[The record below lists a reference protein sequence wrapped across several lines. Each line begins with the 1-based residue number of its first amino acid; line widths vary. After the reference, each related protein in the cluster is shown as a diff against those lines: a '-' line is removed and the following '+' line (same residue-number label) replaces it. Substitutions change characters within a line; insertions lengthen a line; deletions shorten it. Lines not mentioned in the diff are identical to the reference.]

1 MSHQKDNQYRVSS
14 FAEFKKYRE
23 EISDNICPQLIQIFQ
38 ECATSHELST
48 NSLITEIENL
58 CQKLQNQNFTVA
70 VVGEFSRGKSTLINA
85 LIGEQIQPVRAIA
98 CSSTI
103 TFLKHGLQKRII
115 CHYKNGDEK
124 EISFEEY
131 NVLATLSK
139 EAVRKHRGNE
149 LANFDIDQI
158 IFEHPDLELCKH
170 GVLLVDSPG
179 LNEHPDRTAITQKLL
194 KNIDAVVFLTIA
206 SSALSE
212 TECELVRDVITQI
225 NNGEKNQPANNLFL
239 VVNQIDALDSEE
251 DRQDVSELVEEFAYG
266 ENPIILGENRVH
278 FISAKEAIKAFTN
291 KIENEY
297 SKTFNHFTQSLEEFL
312 TSERGT
318 VEINNCAMKIQQ
330 LNKNCLMLFEERCDE
345 LNLKIKESEAEKYI
359 LIEQIGELSGHGVK
373 IRICSKK
380 LMDEML
386 NEVKSDV
393 GQAWNIWIE
402 RREWEIR
409 LSEKSK
415 DWKSDKNIFLDQKG
429 IVEDYVKEF
438 TQDLTKEIKGFADRD
453 IREIIKNKLQ
463 ILDIKLEIETQ
474 KFVKNFDHPK
484 EFKQSLK
491 YEYKLGSSY
500 TGGFTGD
507 FINYLTGV
515 IVAIVT
521 GVIAVLILELLNP
534 ITIIIALVP
543 ALTAIFT
550 GFTGAGFIISISSI
564 YDQIKKAVFKECKK
578 QVNNVE
584 KDIIL
589 QIIEQLDKVIHKDI
603 FEPRLNALDEMIAQ
617 TISSYD
623 ASLAQ
628 KENEHN
634 TLLEQIEIEKAFI
647 NQKRQELEQ
656 VQKELQTIIN
666 KSTTL

>member
-38 ECATSHELST
+38 ECASHELST

-266 ENPIILGENRVH
+266 ENPIILGKNRVH

-291 KIENEY
+291 KTENEY

-312 TSERGT
+312 TSERGA

-330 LNKNCLMLFEERCDE
+330 LNKNCLMLFEERCNE

-373 IRICSKK
+373 IRIRSKN

-393 GQAWNIWIE
+393 RESWNNWVKE
-402 RREWEIR
+402 GSWQSR

-415 DWKSDKNIFLDQKG
+415 NWRSDKNIFLEQKG

-438 TQDLTKEIKGFADRD
+438 TQDLTEEIEGFVDRD
-453 IREIIKNKLQ
+453 IRKIIKNKLE
-463 ILDIKLEIETQ
+463 ILDVKLEIEIQ
-474 KFVKNFDHPK
+474 EFVKNFDNPK
-484 EFKQSLK
+484 GFKQSLK

-500 TGGFTGD
+500 TGGFVGD
-507 FINYLTGV
+507 FINYLIGV
-515 IVAIVT
+515 VVAVVT
-521 GVIAVLILELLNP
+521 GLIGLLILQLFNPIAIGIAVTTAI
-534 ITIIIALVP
+534 
-543 ALTAIFT
+543 TAIFT
-550 GFTGAGFIISISSI
+550 GAGFSISSI
-564 YDQIKKAVFKECKK
+564 YDQIKKAVFEECKK
-578 QVNNVE
+578 QVRNVE

>member
-38 ECATSHELST
+38 ECASHELST

-312 TSERGT
+312 TSERGA

-330 LNKNCLMLFEERCDE
+330 LNKNCLMLFEEKCDE
-345 LNLKIKESEAEKYI
+345 LNFKIKESEAEKYI

-373 IRICSKK
+373 IRSCSKN

-386 NEVKSDV
+386 KEVKSDV
-393 GQAWNIWIE
+393 SESWDNWVKGSSLDNH
-402 RREWEIR
+402 

-415 DWKSDKNIFLDQKG
+415 DWSSDKNIIFEQKDV
-429 IVEDYVKEF
+429 VEDYVIKKE
-438 TQDLTKEIKGFADRD
+438 
-453 IREIIKNKLQ
+453 LQ
-463 ILDIKLEIETQ
+463 ILDIKLEKEIQE
-474 KFVKNFDHPK
+474 FVKNFDNSK
-484 EFKQSLK
+484 GFKQSLK
-491 YEYKLGSSY
+491 YEYKLASSY
-500 TGGFTGD
+500 TGGFSGD

-515 IVAIVT
+515 VIA
-521 GVIAVLILELLNP
+521 GVIGLVTILILQLLNP
-534 ITIIIALVP
+534 IAIIIAVV
-543 ALTAIFT
+543 AAI
-550 GFTGAGFIISISSI
+550 FTGAGFGIGSI
-564 YDQIKKAVFKECKK
+564 YDQIKKAVLEECKK
-578 QVNNVE
+578 QVRNVE